1 MSMMMIFLII
11 TKKMMMVLMNFARMM
26 KSVVVESVPA
36 LAISFATAS
45 ALVPWLL
52 GCHREAILIC
62 ILVASLQLKMVMR
75 RGSIMNNH

>member
-1 MSMMMIFLII
+1 
-11 TKKMMMVLMNFARMM
+11 MMVLMNFARMM

-36 LAISFATAS
+36 LAISFTSAS
-45 ALVPWLL
+45 ALVAWLL

-62 ILVASLQLKMVMR
+62 ILFPSLQLKMVMR

>member
-11 TKKMMMVLMNFARMM
+11 TKKMVLKNFARMM

-36 LAISFATAS
+36 LAISFASAS

>member
-11 TKKMMMVLMNFARMM
+11 TKKMIMVLMNFARMM

-36 LAISFATAS
+36 LAISFAS
-45 ALVPWLL
+45 ALVAWLL

-62 ILVASLQLKMVMR
+62 ILVPSLQLKMVMR
-75 RGSIMNNH
+75 SGSTMNNH